1 MMMRSRMKLVWV
13 GAALLAPMMMGARGG
28 GCGGPLTS
36 MTPTPDVEG
45 DWAVTYDD
53 ALHVEIGIG
62 GATYD
67 ATLPEEGGT
76 VMVEHGGYLIPF
88 TLDCSRPEIVCPSEA
103 WPDRVSVSQREP
115 EYPHRMWVTI
125 PQQECMG
132 TMRDPDPS
140 ECGANTLNP
149 ECEQI
154 CDGEITTVDRDTF
167 GLIDE
172 AGASFDLLLGGGI
185 ATNGVNCVLLGV
197 SSAHADLTSTGSE
210 ETEDWYAEEM
220 RNGEVVAAYGGGC
233 LWADDAGG
241 DEELQAL
248 VLAASLKFTTG
259 FTAVRAE

>member
-1 MMMRSRMKLVWV
+1 MRSRMKLVWV

-140 ECGANTLNP
+140 ECGANTLV
-149 ECEQI
+149 
-154 CDGEITTVDRDTF
+154 TTEKDAVKIRPHLHDADRWCALRIRLT
-167 GLIDE
+167 LL
-172 AGASFDLLLGGGI
+172 AGQEHWR
-185 ATNGVNCVLLGV
+185 TW
-197 SSAHADLTSTGSE
+197 
-210 ETEDWYAEEM
+210 TERA
-220 RNGEVVAAYGGGC
+220 R
-233 LWADDAGG
+233 
-241 DEELQAL
+241 
-248 VLAASLKFTTG
+248 
-259 FTAVRAE
+259 AVR